1 MSPASPAMPWSAWT
15 FPLVSLV
22 FYGLASAFGAGAAF
36 EPTPLGITFAVLLV
50 PVLFGT
56 VFAAVHHAETIAQR
70 TGEPYGTLVLTVAVT
85 IIEVALIASV
95 MLSGDGGGPT
105 LARDTVFAVVMIVC
119 TGLVGACIAIG
130 GLHYREIG
138 FRVTGASAYLTVLL
152 VLATLTLVLPT
163 YTRSVAGPVYSASQ
177 LGFVSVVTL
186 LLYAVFL
193 YIQTVRHREYFIAS
207 GTEDPQETG
216 APASR
221 RKIFVALA
229 LLLVALVGV
238 ILLAKKFAAVV
249 GAGTTALGLPEGV
262 VGVFVAVLI
271 LMPEGVA
278 AARAARQN
286 ELQTS
291 LNLALGSSLATIG
304 LTIPTVALAS
314 IVMGR
319 SLVLGL
325 EPKETVLLALTLLVS
340 VLTFGTGRT
349 NILYGFVHL
358 VIFATYLF
366 LVFVP

>member
-163 YTRSVAGPVYSASQ
+163 YTRSVAGPSIRRASSASSASSRSFSTRSSSTYRRSAIANISSQ
-177 LGFVSVVTL
+177 AGPRTRRRR
-186 LLYAVFL
+186 A
-193 YIQTVRHREYFIAS
+193 HRRRGARFSSPSRCSLSRSSAS
-207 GTEDPQETG
+207 SFWPRNSPRWS
-216 APASR
+216 APAPRRSACPKGLSASSSR
-221 RKIFVALA
+221 C
-229 LLLVALVGV
+229 
-238 ILLAKKFAAVV
+238 
-249 GAGTTALGLPEGV
+249 
-262 VGVFVAVLI
+262 
-271 LMPEGVA
+271 
-278 AARAARQN
+278 
-286 ELQTS
+286 
-291 LNLALGSSLATIG
+291 
-304 LTIPTVALAS
+304 
-314 IVMGR
+314 
-319 SLVLGL
+319 
-325 EPKETVLLALTLLVS
+325 
-340 VLTFGTGRT
+340 
-349 NILYGFVHL
+349 
-358 VIFATYLF
+358 
-366 LVFVP
+366 